1 MKDYKKHLIDQ
12 NASVNDAF
20 QKLNILA
27 SNAILFLIDDNS
39 KLLGSLTDGDL
50 RRGFIQN
57 KNFKTKLIDFIQKN
71 PKKILKNKFLVSEI
85 VKSRNEGFKVIP
97 IVNNDDIIIDI
108 LNLRNYKSYLPV
120 HAFIMAGGK
129 GKRLRPLTLSKPKP
143 LLEIGSKPIIEHNI
157 DRLIKYGIKNI
168 DISVKYLG
176 DQIKNYFKNGS
187 SKSISISYINEIKP
201 LGTIGSLKNCKI
213 FYNDDILVLNSDLLT
228 TINYEELYL
237 FYKKNNAD
245 LVVAGV
251 PYLINIPYGVIESN
265 NLAIISIKEKPTYT
279 YYSNAGIYLFKKEI
293 IDLIPNDTFFNA
305 TDLIDKLISLGKTVM
320 QYQMTEYWLDIGKVE
335 DFKKAQNDIKNI
347 DELK

>member
-1 MKDYKKHLIDQ
+1 MQ
-12 NASVNDAF
+12 N
-20 QKLNILA
+20 I
-27 SNAILFLIDDNS
+27 
-39 KLLGSLTDGDL
+39 
-50 RRGFIQN
+50 
-57 KNFKTKLIDFIQKN
+57 
-71 PKKILKNKFLVSEI
+71 
-85 VKSRNEGFKVIP
+85 
-97 IVNNDDIIIDI
+97 
-108 LNLRNYKSYLPV
+108 
-120 HAFIMAGGK
+120 
-129 GKRLRPLTLSKPKP
+129 
-143 LLEIGSKPIIEHNI
+143 
-157 DRLIKYGIKNI
+157 
-168 DISVKYLG
+168 
-176 DQIKNYFKNGS
+176 
-187 SKSISISYINEIKP
+187 
-201 LGTIGSLKNCKI
+201 
-213 FYNDDILVLNSDLLT
+213 YNDDILVLNSDLLT